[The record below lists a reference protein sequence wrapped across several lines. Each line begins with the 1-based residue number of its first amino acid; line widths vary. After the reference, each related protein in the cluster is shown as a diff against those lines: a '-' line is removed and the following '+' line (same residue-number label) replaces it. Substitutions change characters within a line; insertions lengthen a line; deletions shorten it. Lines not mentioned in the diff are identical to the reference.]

1 MNIYYDEFIN
11 IDGNEIHNTAIIN
24 DNVKLGRGNRI
35 GAYCVIGTS
44 GKIRETDPET
54 FKGEVIIGHDND
66 IGEMTIVSTP
76 VKKDEK
82 TVIGDDNFIMPRVS
96 IGHNTRIGNNCEI
109 CTGALIGGYAVIKDR
124 VKIKMGAIIRN
135 RITLNSDVI
144 IGMGSVVINDIKKGR
159 VWGNPAK

>member
-44 GKIRETDPET
+44 GKIREADPET
-54 FKGEVIIGHDND
+54 FKGEVVIGHDND
-66 IGEMTIVSTP
+66 IGEMTIISTP
-76 VKKDEK
+76 VKKGEK
-82 TVIGDDNFIMPRVS
+82 TTIGDNNLIMQRVS
-96 IGHNTRIGNNCEI
+96 IGHNSTIGNNCEI
-109 CTGALIGGYAVIKDR
+109 CVGAIIAGHAVIKDR
-124 VKIKMGAIIRN
+124 VKIKIGAMIRN
-135 RITLNSDVI
+135 RITINSDVL
-144 IGMGSVVINDIKKGR
+144 IGMGAVVVDDIKNGK